1 MVKPYTIFGEGCGHF
16 ILFPFLS
23 ICQMLSNGHPV
34 NQGDVTL
41 INLKVDSPSPLAKY
55 SPMPLIAYGYNFRA
69 NITI

>member
-1 MVKPYTIFGEGCGHF
+1 
-16 ILFPFLS
+16 
-23 ICQMLSNGHPV
+23 MLSNGHPV